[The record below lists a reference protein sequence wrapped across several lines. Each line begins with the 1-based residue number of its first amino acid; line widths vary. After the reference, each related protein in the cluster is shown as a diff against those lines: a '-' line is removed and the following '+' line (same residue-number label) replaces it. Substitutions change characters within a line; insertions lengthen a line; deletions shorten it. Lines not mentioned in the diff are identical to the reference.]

1 MKICAV
7 IVAGG
12 SGSRMKLHKN
22 KVLLRIDGESIIV
35 KSVRAFADMDD
46 IVLVVRDVDK
56 AEILSELQKAG
67 IPMNNI
73 SFVRGGQ
80 TRGESV
86 QNGLQS
92 IVDCDIVL
100 VHDAAR
106 PFVSKADIQRLI
118 HVVEEHGA
126 AILASAVSD
135 TLKKVNDR
143 GFICA
148 TVNRDH
154 LYRAQTPQGF
164 RFSLL
169 RQAYQAANE
178 KGIQATDDAALLELM
193 GIAVKIVEA
202 SSKNIKITKQE
213 DLSMDGFRVGHG
225 FDVHRLTEGRKL
237 ILCGID
243 IPYEKGLLGHS
254 DADVATHALMDAMLG
269 AAALGDIGRHFPD
282 TDERFRNADSVELL
296 QQVDKLIRAK
306 GYRLY
311 QADITIIAQ
320 APKMAP
326 YIQHMRERLAEA
338 LAMDIDY
345 INVKASTT
353 EKLGFCGRGEGI
365 TCEAVCMLKTIEA

>member
-353 EKLGFCGRGEGI
+353 EKLGFCGRREGI